1 MQIFLFLLQFS
12 LPVLVVANGGQA
24 PMHADP
30 EEQVSFHADDTSP
43 SALPTTAI
51 SPMPA
56 ALSELPDATHQ
67 HHLDADADADP
78 FDDDLELGEE
88 DLEEGDFDDF
98 DDLEDLEEELEEEE
112 ENTIVITSAAPL
124 AQVLTLLV
132 RPIAASGS
140 TTRDMRTVT
149 ASSTV
154 GRMEGAEATS
164 MAIRGGGWR
173 EDAAATATTTMEEYL
188 DEAEQT
194 AEPEL

>member
-1 MQIFLFLLQFS
+1 MQIFLLLVQFS

-30 EEQVSFHADDTSP
+30 EEQVSFKTDDIP
-43 SALPTTAI
+43 LSALPTTAL
-51 SPMPA
+51 SPMTV
-56 ALSELPDATHQ
+56 ALSGLPDATHQ
-67 HHLDADADADP
+67 HHMDADADADL
-78 FDDDLELGEE
+78 FDDGLELEE
-88 DLEEGDFDDF
+88 
-98 DDLEDLEEELEEEE
+98 EDLEEELEELEDDDEE

-140 TTRDMRTVT
+140 TARDERTVT

-154 GRMEGAEATS
+154 GRLEGAEATS
-164 MAIRGGGWR
+164 MAIRGGDWR
-173 EDAAATATTTMEEYL
+173 GDAAATATTTMEEDL
-188 DEAEQT
+188 DEAEET